1 MENSFAMA
9 CTEVLEILKC
19 LPQDEYEKIP
29 EYEIELLESQKDQ
42 SYKFNIDKSLQL
54 QEINISKRANAIIVI
69 LWEKYFASQNEKEKL
84 YSILQQN
91 YQREEERKKEQYDYN
106 NIFKE
111 KKKENTS
118 LIPVREENWYEKVYK
133 FCKKI
138 MNKLKRS

>member
-1 MENSFAMA
+1 MENSFSKA
-9 CTEVLEILKC
+9 CTEVLEILKY

-29 EYEIELLESQKDQ
+29 ECEIELLERQKAQ
-42 SYKFNIDKSLQL
+42 AYKFNIDKSLQL

-84 YSILQQN
+84 YSILRQN

-111 KKKENTS
+111 RKKENTF
-118 LIPVREENWYEKVYK
+118 LIPIEEEKWYEKVYK

-138 MNKLKRS
+138 MNKFTKN

>member
-1 MENSFAMA
+1 MESSFAMA

-84 YSILQQN
+84 YSILKQN

-106 NIFKE
+106 NIFRE

-118 LIPVREENWYEKVYK
+118 LIPVREEKWYEKVYK

-138 MNKLKRS
+138 MNKLRI

>member
-1 MENSFAMA
+1 MYRSFRNFKMFA
-9 CTEVLEILKC
+9 TR
-19 LPQDEYEKIP
+19 QYEKIP

-42 SYKFNIDKSLQL
+42 SYKFSIDKSLQL

-111 KKKENTS
+111 KKRENTS
-118 LIPVREENWYEKVYK
+118 LIPIREEKWYEKVYK

>member
-42 SYKFNIDKSLQL
+42 SYKFSIDKSLQL
-54 QEINISKRANAIIVI
+54 QEISISKRANAIIVI
-69 LWEKYFASQNEKEKL
+69 LWEKYFASQNEKVKL
-84 YSILQQN
+84 YSILKQN
-91 YQREEERKKEQYDYN
+91 YQIEEERKKGQYD

-118 LIPVREENWYEKVYK
+118 LMSVREEKWYEKVYK

-138 MNKLKRS
+138 MNKLKI

>member
-42 SYKFNIDKSLQL
+42 SYKFSIDKSLQL
-54 QEINISKRANAIIVI
+54 QEISISKRANAIIVI

-84 YSILQQN
+84 YSILKQN
-91 YQREEERKKEQYDYN
+91 YQIEEERKKGQYD

-118 LIPVREENWYEKVYK
+118 LMSVREEKWYEKVYK

-138 MNKLKRS
+138 MNKLKI

>member
-42 SYKFNIDKSLQL
+42 SYKFSIDKSLQL
-54 QEINISKRANAIIVI
+54 QEISISKRANAIIVI

-84 YSILQQN
+84 YSILKQN
-91 YQREEERKKEQYDYN
+91 YQIEEERKKGQYE

-118 LIPVREENWYEKVYK
+118 LMSVREEKWYENVYK

-138 MNKLKRS
+138 MNKLKI